1 MGVSSEFLVC
11 FRDSREGATNN
22 WGPDYDYQG
31 SQSAILDVLFFGL
44 VTAQPGPIAT
54 KCTL

>member
-1 MGVSSEFLVC
+1 MFLG
-11 FRDSREGATNN
+11 DSREGATKN